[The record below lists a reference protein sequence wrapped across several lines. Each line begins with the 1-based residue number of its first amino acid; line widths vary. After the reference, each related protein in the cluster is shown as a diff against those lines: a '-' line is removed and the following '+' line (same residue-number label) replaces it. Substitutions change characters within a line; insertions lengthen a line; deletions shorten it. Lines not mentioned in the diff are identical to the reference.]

1 MADELDN
8 MQERMAFLDEI
19 QAQALL
25 ASAKQSGRESAREC
39 ECGNPIP
46 EKRRIALPGVTTC
59 VDCQAA
65 LEKGMKCMG
74 FNHARRLAGLNRGAE
89 R

>member
-1 MADELDN
+1 MADVLDN

-25 ASAKQSGRESAREC
+25 SSAKKSGHESAREC
-39 ECGNPIP
+39 ACGNPIP
-46 EKRRIALPGVTTC
+46 EKRRSALPGVSTC
-59 VDCQAA
+59 VDCQTA

-74 FNHARRLAGLNRGAE
+74 FYHARRLVGVNGGAE